1 MDALTQLVK
10 DINSVLWGMYCLI
23 PLLVGTGIYFTCR
36 LKFVQL
42 RRIGEICRQA
52 FSGMTLFGEKAGKHG
67 MSSFQSLATA
77 IAAQV
82 GTGNLAGAATA
93 IALGGPGAIFWMW
106 IAAFFGMA
114 TIFAEAVLAQLH
126 RKKTENGRILGGPA
140 YYIAQGLGSK
150 WLAGFFAI
158 AIIVALGFIG
168 NMVQANSIADAFVV
182 AFDLPTWATGIML
195 AVLGGLVFSGD
206 TSRIAATT
214 EKMVPIMA
222 TLYVLGG
229 LWILISHIGELPN
242 AFRMVFVGAFDPAA
256 ATGGII
262 GAGIKEAM
270 RYGVARGLFSN
281 EAGMGSTPHAHAVAR
296 VKYPAQ
302 QGFVAIM
309 GVFIDTFVVLNMTAF
324 VIFVTG
330 VLDGQTTG
338 IALTQQA
345 FAAGFGSHSL
355 GYGFVAVCLFF
366 FAFSTVIGW
375 YFFAEQNVRYFF
387 GKKGIPEFRV
397 FVMGFI
403 MLGSFLKVDL
413 VWELADMFNGLMVL
427 PNLIALWGLSKLVA
441 KALDGYERKDP
452 AAIAPFMEDVSDDEP
467 KV

>member
-1 MDALTQLVK
+1 
-10 DINSVLWGMYCLI
+10 C
-23 PLLVGTGIYFTCR
+23 C
-36 LKFVQL
+36 
-42 RRIGEICRQA
+42 
-52 FSGMTLFGEKAGKHG
+52 
-67 MSSFQSLATA
+67 
-77 IAAQV
+77 
-82 GTGNLAGAATA
+82 
-93 IALGGPGAIFWMW
+93 
-106 IAAFFGMA
+106 
-114 TIFAEAVLAQLH
+114 FAV
-126 RKKTENGRILGGPA
+126 
-140 YYIAQGLGSK
+140 
-150 WLAGFFAI
+150 

-182 AFDLPTWATGIML
+182 AFDVPAWTTGILL

-222 TLYVLGG
+222 VLYLLGG
-229 LWILISHIGELPN
+229 LWIVLTHISEVPH
-242 AFRMVFVGAFDPAA
+242 AFEMIFVGAFNPEA

-296 VKYPAQ
+296 VEYPAQ
-302 QGFVAIM
+302 QGFMAIM

-330 VLDGQTTG
+330 VLDGHTTG
-338 IALTQQA
+338 IALTQKA
-345 FAAGFGSHSL
+345 FAVGFGSQSF
-355 GYGFVAVCLFF
+355 GFGFVAVCLFF

-387 GKKGIPEFRV
+387 GQNGIPEFRV

-427 PNLIALWGLSKLVA
+427 PNLVALWGLSKLVG
-441 KALDGYERKDP
+441 KALEGYELKDP
-452 AAIAPFMEDVSDDEP
+452 NARSPFLS
-467 KV
+467 